1 MGVNTQVGS
10 PDRPKFMIVDSLVD
24 SEGTKTDFSTVAL
37 QLMERMS
44 EDFGLEWQNFTPEKV
59 RAG

>member
-10 PDRPKFMIVDSLVD
+10 PDRPELIIVDSLID

-44 EDFGLEWQNFTPEKV
+44 EDFGLEWQNFTLEKA